1 MDNEKIYSSKKEL
14 LEFLGIKESY
24 LYPDF
29 STKYREIQ
37 KPKKKGGFR
46 TIKPPNFN
54 LKNIQRKI
62 LDKILTK
69 NPQLECV
76 YGLSKNKSIL
86 DNAKLHQ
93 KNASAQLLNLDIKN
107 FFPCISNKKICEVF
121 KKIGFNKE
129 NSLILTKLCT
139 VDKALPQGAPTS
151 PYLASMVCLKL
162 DKEIY
167 SFCKRRNFSYTRY
180 FDDVSI
186 SGENISLKHIS
197 NLERIVSRHGFVCNK
212 EKKEFF
218 DFNSVKMI
226 NSILISKS
234 GLSVTNSYKEEI
246 ENIYHTFIK
255 EKTIQNKR
263 IFAGKFGFYLHINKK
278 EALDFLKDLKKKTL

>member
-54 LKNIQRKI
+54 LKNLQRKI
-62 LDKILTK
+62 LDKILVK
-69 NPQLECV
+69 SPQLECV
-76 YGLSKNKSIL
+76 YGLSKDKSIL

-93 KNASAQLLNLDIKN
+93 KNVSAQLLNLDIKN
-107 FFPCISNKKICEVF
+107 FFPCISNKKVCEVF

-129 NSLILTKLCT
+129 NSLVLTKLCT
-139 VDKALPQGAPTS
+139 VEKSLPQGAPTS

-167 SFCKRRNFSYTRY
+167 SFCKRRKFIYTRY
-180 FDDVSI
+180 FDDISI
-186 SGENISLKHIS
+186 SGENISPKHIS
-197 NLERIVSRHGFVCNK
+197 NLERIVTRHGFICNE

-218 DFNSVKMI
+218 DFNSIKII
-226 NSILISKS
+226 NSILISNS
-234 GLSVTNSYKEEI
+234 GLFVTDNYKEEI
-246 ENIYHTFIK
+246 KNIYQTFLS

-263 IFAGKFGFYLHINKK
+263 VFRGKFGFYLHINKK

>member
-1 MDNEKIYSSKKEL
+1 MDNVKIYSSKKEL
-14 LEFLGIKESY
+14 LEFLGVKESY

-62 LDKILTK
+62 LDKILIK
-69 NPQLECV
+69 SPQLECV
-76 YGLSKNKSIL
+76 YGLFKDKSIL

-93 KNASAQLLNLDIKN
+93 KNASAQLLNLDIKD
-107 FFPCISNKKICEVF
+107 FFPSISNKKVCEVF

-139 VDKALPQGAPTS
+139 VDKSLPQGAPTS
-151 PYLASMVCLKL
+151 PYLASMVCFKL

-167 SFCKRRNFSYTRY
+167 SFCKRRKFIYTRY
-180 FDDVSI
+180 FDDISI
-186 SGENISLKHIS
+186 SGENISPKHI
-197 NLERIVSRHGFVCNK
+197 NKLERIIFNHAFVSNK

-234 GLSVTNSYKEEI
+234 GLSVTDSYKEEI
-246 ENIYHTFIK
+246 KNIYQTLLS

-263 IFAGKFGFYLHINKK
+263 IFRGKFGFYLHINKK
-278 EALDFLKDLKKKTL
+278 EALVFLGELKKIRL